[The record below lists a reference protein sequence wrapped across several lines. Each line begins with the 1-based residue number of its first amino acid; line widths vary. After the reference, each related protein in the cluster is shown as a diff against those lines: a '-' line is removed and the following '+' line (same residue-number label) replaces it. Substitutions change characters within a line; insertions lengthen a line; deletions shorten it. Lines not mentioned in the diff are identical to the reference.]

1 MSTDTSEINIDIE
14 ENLSGFA
21 RRLVGIGRILEDPDN
36 NVWGC
41 SPIYDEEGKVHVF
54 YSKWANEAAHKGW
67 LECSQI
73 GHAVADHPEGPYKV
87 LGTAL
92 KGRGGDYWDSMTIH
106 NPTIH
111 KVGDLYYLFY
121 MGNSDGL
128 CTSKRVGVA
137 VSESLYGP
145 WERQDAPLISGGV
158 NDIKDWDSA
167 VTSNP
172 AFVRTPEGA
181 CRLYYKGWNIED
193 WNKDLATGMRPATE
207 DCGVNTN
214 RQYGLA
220 ISTKPDGPYTKYE
233 KNPIINM
240 RERIEDAQAEDA
252 YVWIEDGVYKMVLRD
267 MGFFNHEFGLY
278 MESRDGI
285 DWSADPKIAY
295 LDSRHYLPEPPN
307 GLDREG
313 RLERPQLLMKDGKPE
328 YLFCALAGGR
338 YNTSS
343 GVVLKIK
350 YSI

>member
-1 MSTDTSEINIDIE
+1 M
-14 ENLSGFA
+14 
-21 RRLVGIGRILEDPDN
+21 
-36 NVWGC
+36 
-41 SPIYDEEGKVHVF
+41 
-54 YSKWANEAAHKGW
+54 
-67 LECSQI
+67 
-73 GHAVADHPEGPYKV
+73 
-87 LGTAL
+87 
-92 KGRGGDYWDSMTIH
+92 
-106 NPTIH
+106 
-111 KVGDLYYLFY
+111 
-121 MGNSDGL
+121 
-128 CTSKRVGVA
+128 
-137 VSESLYGP
+137 
-145 WERQDAPLISGGV
+145 ISGGV